1 MNSTAAR
8 SELAGQVRAFVH
20 WVGTGRKLT
29 QTGRITLADARTLVA
44 ELGTDDEID
53 PTIGDRVFRTTSSQE
68 LLHLTLVVE
77 WAKSARLVR
86 KTGNRL
92 VPMKKNAALLDDE
105 PALWLALFTVFDQLG
120 QAASPHRSWAGWRRS
135 PAPGTARDHAANPQS
150 CPAEPTRCPAA
161 RRSQ

>member
-1 MNSTAAR
+1 MDSTAAK

-68 LLHLTLVVE
+68 LLHLSIAVV
-77 WAKSARLVR
+77 AR
-86 KTGNRL
+86 
-92 VPMKKNAALLDDE
+92 
-105 PALWLALFTVFDQLG
+105 
-120 QAASPHRSWAGWRRS
+120 RRS
-135 PAPGTARDHAANPQS
+135 DAPRSSAGRS
-150 CPAEPTRCPAA
+150 CGPAA
-161 RRSQ
+161 AAGSGKVGIRVLGNETLARFWTDQ